1 VKEKD
6 QHIEQLLKERE
17 MERSEV
23 TRAAAQA
30 DEAEHQL
37 ALLQRRFQEEQENA
51 AMKIS
56 ELESLLG
63 PLETARLNQTAQI
76 DDLQFRL
83 EEEMILRTDTESQC
97 KLLEE
102 KEKETCRQL
111 EEERSRAERL
121 EIEAQRCFEAE
132 EQATRY
138 KDLVDSLQEELASIS
153 SARSASN
160 DTLETI
166 QTDVAA
172 KDKMIADFEKQ
183 VSPIQTSLR

>member
-1 VKEKD
+1 
-6 QHIEQLLKERE
+6 
-17 MERSEV
+17 
-23 TRAAAQA
+23 
-30 DEAEHQL
+30 
-37 ALLQRRFQEEQENA
+37 
-51 AMKIS
+51 
-56 ELESLLG
+56 
-63 PLETARLNQTAQI
+63 
-76 DDLQFRL
+76 
-83 EEEMILRTDTESQC
+83 
-97 KLLEE
+97 LEE